1 MGMVAASSMD
11 KLYRLTDR
19 GRLIFECIRSVNV
32 RRGEWRDEYESSAR
46 HLAMTCDSYLRQ
58 AETSPADPETLAMRE
73 AAREWLDEF
82 NMINPARRGLALVDA
97 GGIDSDTMALA
108 QPLKA

>member
-1 MGMVAASSMD
+1 MLADASMD
-11 KLYRLTDR
+11 DQYRLTDR
-19 GRLIFECIRSVNV
+19 GKVIFRCIRARNI

-58 AETSPADPETLAMRE
+58 AEASPADPETLAMRE

-82 NMINPARRGLALVDA
+82 NMIKPARLGIGLVDDR
-97 GGIDSDTMALA
+97 GIDTDILRLAEPSDY
-108 QPLKA
+108 